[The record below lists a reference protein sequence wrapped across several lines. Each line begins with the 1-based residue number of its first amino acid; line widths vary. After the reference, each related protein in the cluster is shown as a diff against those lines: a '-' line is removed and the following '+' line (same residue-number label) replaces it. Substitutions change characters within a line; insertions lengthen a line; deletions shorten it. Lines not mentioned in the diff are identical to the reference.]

1 MYSDAQEG
9 LSRDAFRGRLG
20 SRDLFV
26 ITGARYR
33 LVRDLL
39 DGPLPT
45 LAGLTM
51 HAPLCRQLTKIHR
64 TERLEDGQAQL
75 QLGLRWPLTDVSEL
89 MVELHL
95 RYL

>member
-1 MYSDAQEG
+1 M
-9 LSRDAFRGRLG
+9 
-20 SRDLFV
+20 
-26 ITGARYR
+26 
-33 LVRDLL
+33 VRDLL
-39 DGPLPT
+39 DGPLSTPAGPT
-45 LAGLTM
+45 TSV
-51 HAPLCRQLTKIHR
+51 PLRRQLTKIHR